1 MLTKVIATG
10 AGALIAGVAAY
21 QITNTYMGDCG
32 SSCSDHGAKT
42 AEVVAVAE
50 TGDSCCPL
58 TGSKGAEILAVA
70 ETEACAEP
78 CATECTDE
86 QKAACAA
93 KSDCSTDSPAVV
105 LASSTEASSCSTAE
119 KAACSAEK
127 AACGSDESG
136 TVEIL
141 MVAGEEACS
150 TEKAACD
157 SAKTECET
165 KAACETEQLAKAD
178 APAGN
183 G

>member
-32 SSCSDHGAKT
+32 SSCSSDSKT
-42 AEVVAVAE
+42 AEVLAVAE

-70 ETEACAEP
+70 DTEGCATACE
-78 CATECTDE
+78 TECTDE

-93 KSDCSTDSPAVV
+93 EKDCGTDSVAVV
-105 LASSTEASSCSTAE
+105 LAASVEEGACSAAE
-119 KAACSAEK
+119 KAACSADK
-127 AACGSDESG
+127 MACSTEGDSN

-150 TEKAACD
+150 TDKAACD

-165 KAACETEQLAKAD
+165 KAACETEQLAAAASPAD
-178 APAGN
+178 N